1 MESEGRRLHGL
12 AAQARERGESLESLK
27 LSDEAALAY
36 QKDGDILGFAE
47 NLVDRSITLRHLAD
61 STEDSNYLIVAL
73 HESLAAVEIARK
85 SGREDALAIPLEKLA
100 VVQEELELLEDAVK
114 SYREAVEKIES
125 NPPAE
130 HKVPERPAI
139 VADFKLH
146 LATCEYKAGDK
157 SALERA
163 EAALSDLEA
172 HPDIADYNQHVWVS
186 GGHMRIAEMLKDDN
200 PEKAKEHL
208 QKAKD
213 IIDSDPRLKIRLS
226 QWQKLAEK
234 FSL

>member
-1 MESEGRRLHGL
+1 MESEGRRLRGL
-12 AAQARERGESLESLK
+12 AAQARERGEPLEALK
-27 LSDEAALAY
+27 LSDEAALA
-36 QKDGDILGFAE
+36 
-47 NLVDRSITLRHLAD
+47 
-61 STEDSNYLIVAL
+61 
-73 HESLAAVEIARK
+73 
-85 SGREDALAIPLEKLA
+85 IPLERLA
-100 VVQEELELLEDAVK
+100 TVQEELGLLDDAVK

-139 VADFKLH
+139 VADFKIH
-146 LATCEYKAGDK
+146 LTTCEYNAGDK

-163 EAALSDLEA
+163 ESALLELES

-186 GGHMRIAEMLKDDN
+186 GGHMRIAEMLQSDD

-208 QKAKD
+208 QKAKE
-213 IIDSDPRLKIRLS
+213 IIDSDPRLTIRLA

-234 FSL
+234 FE

>member
-12 AAQARERGESLESLK
+12 AAQARERGEPLEALK

-61 STEDSNYLIVAL
+61 STRDSNYLIVAL

-114 SYREAVEKIES
+114 SYREAVENIES

-186 GGHMRIAEMLKDDN
+186 GGHMRIAEMLREDD
-200 PEKAKEHL
+200 PEKAKKHL
-208 QKAKD
+208 QKAKEV
-213 IIDSDPRLKIRLS
+213 IDSDPRLTIRLS
-226 QWQKLAEK
+226 QWQQLAEK
-234 FSL
+234 FK